1 MRVDFEFVTDHRL
14 IGLVEIVRCRPLN
27 CGQNRCDDVSLL
39 VNKQVVDVFP
49 NAASAKRMAFEMI
62 ERKERRKNVR

>member
-1 MRVDFEFVTDHRL
+1 MRVDFEYVMKNSL

-27 CGQNRCDDVSLL
+27 AGQNRCDDVSLL

-49 NAASAKRMAFEMI
+49 NAASAKEKAFELI
-62 ERKERRKNVR
+62 EKKERRNNAR